1 MLRVTLVL
9 SAADRQALQHLIK
22 HDPHWRVRERA
33 QSVLLLATGLQRK
46 PDVFVGCGALLCHS
60 DMAE

>member
-22 HDPHWRVRERA
+22 HDSHWRVRERA
-33 QSVLLLATGLQRK
+33 QSVLLLATGLT
-46 PDVFVGCGALLCHS
+46 C
-60 DMAE
+60 

>member
-33 QSVLLLATGLQRK
+33 QSVFCSPPG
-46 PDVFVGCGALLCHS
+46 
-60 DMAE
+60 